1 MRNQV
6 SFGKSFDLV
15 TTICDYLTT
24 LQQTLDSDGMD
35 DAVQALE
42 SLVEFTQGPC
52 RENQSAVVK
61 AKVIE
66 ACSNILTWDDKDLVV
81 IPISHPWLSLYPVI
95 ARG

>member
-1 MRNQV
+1 M
-6 SFGKSFDLV
+6 
-15 TTICDYLTT
+15 
-24 LQQTLDSDGMD
+24 
-35 DAVQALE
+35 QALE